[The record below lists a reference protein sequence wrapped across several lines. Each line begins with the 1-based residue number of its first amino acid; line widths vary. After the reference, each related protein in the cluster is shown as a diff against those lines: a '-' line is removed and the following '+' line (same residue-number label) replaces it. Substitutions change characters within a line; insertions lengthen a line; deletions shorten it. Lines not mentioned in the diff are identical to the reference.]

1 MCAVIYTAMGMLIT
15 SLAGCLWVPDGG
27 YHDARQGGGGYENG
41 QRGRYEGNRHGG
53 YECDHEE
60 SRDHEH
66 R

>member
-1 MCAVIYTAMGMLIT
+1 MRAVIYTVMGIWIT
-15 SLAGCLWVPDGG
+15 SLAGCLWVPDSS
-27 YHDARQGGGGYENG
+27 YHDARQAGYENG

-53 YECDHEE
+53 YEGDHEE

>member
-1 MCAVIYTAMGMLIT
+1 MRTVIYTAMVIWIA

-27 YHDARQGGGGYENG
+27 YRDARQGDYENG
-41 QRGRYEGNRHGG
+41 QRGGYEGSRHGG
-53 YECDHEE
+53 YERDHEE